1 METVLSIFALIWSVL
16 CIILFFKIWTMTN
29 DVAEIKTF
37 LTQKERKQNT
47 EFIDTAVNTS
57 NAIEIEEDADIQQ
70 TQHTFKFSIGDIVR
84 SSVFWGVFEIVGFNE
99 DGTYKIKS
107 KRTGEIQVG
116 YEDTLKLK

>member
-1 METVLSIFALIWSVL
+1 
-16 CIILFFKIWTMTN
+16 MTN

-107 KRTGEIQVG
+107 KRTGEILVG